1 MNLQLCHID
10 TDHWPLH
17 FWVLLAQRR
26 RSSNDVQTSGNVS
39 SANREN
45 LEPNRASASLPESS
59 FQTPARN
66 DNVCQQPSHSNLGSC
81 TGIIFSGFRTCVYIV
96 YPSLYGLCVCEA
108 MFSKILPHFF
118 CPGTRIC
125 TSSQAGK
132 TTKMAYYPTQSSGS
146 NIILIQPNFTCTKS
160 SSLMWHSHPYFDLI
174 NPFCSWQQ

>member
-1 MNLQLCHID
+1 MDSGRKRI
-10 TDHWPLH
+10 PLGA
-17 FWVLLAQRR
+17 VSPSAVRNAQRR

-81 TGIIFSGFRTCVYIV
+81 TG
-96 YPSLYGLCVCEA
+96 
-108 MFSKILPHFF
+108 
-118 CPGTRIC
+118 TRIC

-160 SSLMWHSHPYFDLI
+160 SSLM
-174 NPFCSWQQ
+174 